1 MTPGSEGVRIV
12 DLQFQ
17 GAPHVIATAVLDT
30 GAGLALVDPGPT
42 SCLPALRAGLDAL
55 GARLPDVAAVL
66 LTHIHLDHAGV
77 TGHLARELPDLE
89 VFVHERGAKHMIDP
103 ARLLDS
109 AKRLYGDQMDRL
121 WGEFLAVPAGNVRA
135 LVGGERISV
144 GQRSLD
150 VAYTPG
156 HASHHVS
163 YLDASGGL
171 AFVGDTCGVRLAS
184 SPFVM
189 APTPP
194 PDIDLAAWDQSLR
207 RILAWSPQALF
218 LTHFGPTPTPP
229 AEHVE
234 ALREALAFSA
244 RTVRDALVQ
253 HPDPADDGLAAA
265 VFADATRRRMRE
277 RLSDAEVHAYELG
290 APLDHCYLGLA
301 RFWRKHSAQ

>member
-1 MTPGSEGVRIV
+1 ML
-12 DLQFQ
+12 DLHFQ

-77 TGHLARELPDLE
+77 TGHLARELPNLE

-103 ARLLDS
+103 TRLLDS
-109 AKRLYGDQMDRL
+109 AKRLYGDQMDTL
-121 WGEFLAVPAGNVRA
+121 WGGFLPVPAGNVRA

-150 VAYTPG
+150 VDYTPG

-163 YLDASGGL
+163 YFEASGGL
-171 AFVGDTCGVRLAS
+171 AFVGDTCGVRLGS

-207 RILAWSPQALF
+207 RILAWSPQTLF
-218 LTHFGPTPTPP
+218 LTHFGPAPTPP

-234 ALREALAFSA
+234 ALREALDFSA
-244 RTVRDALVQ
+244 RTVRDALAQ
-253 HPDPADDGLAAA
+253 HPDPADDGLAAS
-265 VFADATRRRMRE
+265 VFAEAVRRRMRE
-277 RLSDAEVHAYELG
+277 RLSAAEVRAYELG

-301 RFWRKHSAQ
+301 RFWRKVRGQ